1 MSEFVSSWHFSER
14 DQKARIEAVG
24 EEALDVVDK
33 TYGDGYPK
41 YRRRGSHELS
51 YHNGHHAR
59 EVGNTAFKLC
69 TLSGLD
75 LLERET
81 GRTAGFAHDIVQLK
95 GRGTDERES
104 AEWVERQLSRGDTV
118 APALRSMAALAIV
131 GTEPLFEGGKLVG
144 QKATTMRY
152 PSKDAET
159 MAKSVA
165 SADLGELYTPQGPLL
180 AHQLFREINGMARPQ
195 NLSMEKLAAFQKNQV
210 ELLERYRFP
219 LPKAERK
226 LTKHKPQVIA
236 YSTDLMRKIEAGEVD
251 SWEGVIELDQ
261 AFAQQYR

>member
-14 DQKARIEAVG
+14 EQKAQL
-24 EEALDVVDK
+24 EETGQKALAVVDR
-33 TYGDGYPK
+33 TYGEGYPR
-41 YRRRGSHELS
+41 YRRRGNHELS

-75 LLERET
+75 ELESVT
-81 GRTAGFAHDIVQLK
+81 GRSAGYAHDLVQLK
-95 GRGTDERES
+95 GRGTDEHES
-104 AEWVERQLSRGDTV
+104 AEWLERELAHGDRV
-118 APALRSMAALAIV
+118 APELRTMGALAIL

-152 PSKDAET
+152 PSKDAEV

-180 AHQLFREINGMARPQ
+180 AHQLFREINGMAQPRT
-195 NLSMEKLAAFQKNQV
+195 LSMDKLATFQRNQV
-210 ELLERYRFP
+210 ELLERYRYP
-219 LPKAERK
+219 LPKAERR
-226 LTKHKPQVIA
+226 LTKLKAQVIA
-236 YSTDLMRKIEAGEVD
+236 YSTDLIGKIERGEIE
-251 SWEGVIELDQ
+251 SWDEILEHDQ
-261 AFAQQYR
+261 AFARQYS

>member
-1 MSEFVSSWHFSER
+1 MSEFVSSWHSSER
-14 DQKARIEAVG
+14 DQKTRIEEAG
-24 EEALDVVDK
+24 QEALDVVDR
-33 TYGDGYPK
+33 TYGEGYPK

-75 LLERET
+75 TLERET
-81 GRTAGFAHDIVQLK
+81 GRTAGYAHDIVQLK
-95 GRGTDERES
+95 GRGADERES
-104 AEWVERQLSRGDTV
+104 AEWVEAALARRDTV
-118 APALRSMAALAIV
+118 APGLRTMASLAIL

-144 QKATTMRY
+144 QKASTMRY
-152 PSKDAET
+152 PSKDAEK

-180 AHQLFREINGMARPQ
+180 AHQLFREINGMAHPRS
-195 NLSMEKLAAFQKNQV
+195 LSMDKLAAFQRNQV

-219 LPKAERK
+219 LPRAERE
-226 LTKHKPQVIA
+226 LTKRKPQVIA
-236 YSTDLMRKIEAGEVD
+236 YSTDLIDKIESGEVE
-251 SWEGVIELDQ
+251 SWNDIIELDQ
-261 AFAQQYR
+261 AFARQYR